1 MSSTKGIPIYRVIIF
16 PHPFTFVPTR
26 NWSRYLPNLTYMVA
40 PTFLVVFP
48 TNLATTENNDEKKQ
62 NVTIARNLKLYKL
75 RNI

>member
-1 MSSTKGIPIYRVIIF
+1 
-16 PHPFTFVPTR
+16 
-26 NWSRYLPNLTYMVA
+26 MVA